1 LVTVKHFYIK
11 MEDNKI
17 EQENLSNKIN
27 DGILLKKKFFN
38 KNLNIND
45 KIFYN
50 EINPEVRLKNIF
62 PSLNQEVRKNLIL
75 LLLDYRLCFKEF
87 RK

>member
-1 LVTVKHFYIK
+1 MVSVKHFYIK

-62 PSLNQEVRKNLIL
+62 PSLNQEVRKILIL

>member
-1 LVTVKHFYIK
+1 

-27 DGILLKKKFFN
+27 EGILLKKKYFN

-45 KIFYN
+45 KLIFN

-62 PSLNQEVRKNLIL
+62 PSLNQEVRKILIL

>member
-1 LVTVKHFYIK
+1 MVTVKHFYIK

-27 DGILLKKKFFN
+27 EGILLKKKFFN

-45 KIFYN
+45 KLIFN

-62 PSLNQEVRKNLIL
+62 PSLNQEVRKIL
-75 LLLDYRLCFKEF
+75 LILDYRLCFREF

>member
-1 LVTVKHFYIK
+1 MVNVKHFYIK

-27 DGILLKKKFFN
+27 EGILLKKKIFN
-38 KNLNIND
+38 KNLNIKD
-45 KIFYN
+45 KLIFN

-62 PSLNQEVRKNLIL
+62 PSLNQEVRKIL
-75 LLLDYRLCFKEF
+75 LILDYRLCFREF

>member
-1 LVTVKHFYIK
+1 MVNVKHFYIK

-27 DGILLKKKFFN
+27 EGILLKKKFFN

-45 KIFYN
+45 KLIFN

-62 PSLNQEVRKNLIL
+62 PSLNQEVRKIL
-75 LLLDYRLCFKEF
+75 LILDYRLCFREF

>member
-1 LVTVKHFYIK
+1 MVNVKHFYIK

-27 DGILLKKKFFN
+27 EGILLKKKFFN

-45 KIFYN
+45 KLIFN

-62 PSLNQEVRKNLIL
+62 PSLNQEVRKILIL
-75 LLLDYRLCFKEF
+75 LILDYRLCFKEF

>member
-1 LVTVKHFYIK
+1 

-27 DGILLKKKFFN
+27 EGILLKKKFFN

-45 KIFYN
+45 KLIFN

>member
-1 LVTVKHFYIK
+1 

-17 EQENLSNKIN
+17 EQENFSNKIN
-27 DGILLKKKFFN
+27 EGILLKKKFFN

-45 KIFYN
+45 KLIFN

-62 PSLNQEVRKNLIL
+62 PSLNQEVRKIL
-75 LLLDYRLCFKEF
+75 LILDYRLCFKEF

>member
-1 LVTVKHFYIK
+1 

-27 DGILLKKKFFN
+27 EGILLKKKFFN

-45 KIFYN
+45 KLIFN

-62 PSLNQEVRKNLIL
+62 PSLNQEVRKILIL

>member
-1 LVTVKHFYIK
+1 

-17 EQENLSNKIN
+17 EQENFSNKIN
-27 DGILLKKKFFN
+27 EGILLKKKFFN

-45 KIFYN
+45 KLIFN

-62 PSLNQEVRKNLIL
+62 PSLNQEVRKIL
-75 LLLDYRLCFKEF
+75 LILDYRLCFREF

>member
-1 LVTVKHFYIK
+1 MVSVKHFYIK

-27 DGILLKKKFFN
+27 EGILLKKKFFN

-45 KIFYN
+45 KLIFN

-62 PSLNQEVRKNLIL
+62 PSLNQEVRKIL
-75 LLLDYRLCFKEF
+75 LILDYRLCFREF

>member
-1 LVTVKHFYIK
+1 MVSVKHFYIK

-27 DGILLKKKFFN
+27 EGILLKKKFFN

-45 KIFYN
+45 KLIFN

-62 PSLNQEVRKNLIL
+62 PSLNQEVRKIFLI
-75 LLLDYRLCFKEF
+75 LDYRLCFREF

>member
-1 LVTVKHFYIK
+1 MVSVKHFYIK

-27 DGILLKKKFFN
+27 EGILLKKNFFN

-45 KIFYN
+45 KLIFN

-62 PSLNQEVRKNLIL
+62 PSLNQEVRKIL
-75 LLLDYRLCFKEF
+75 LILDYRLCFREF

>member
-1 LVTVKHFYIK
+1 MVSVKHFYIK

-62 PSLNQEVRKNLIL
+62 PSLNQEVRKIL
-75 LLLDYRLCFKEF
+75 LILDYRLCFREF

>member
-1 LVTVKHFYIK
+1 MVSVKHFYIK

-27 DGILLKKKFFN
+27 KGIFLKKKFFN

-45 KIFYN
+45 KLIFN

-62 PSLNQEVRKNLIL
+62 PSLNQEVRKIL
-75 LLLDYRLCFKEF
+75 LILDYRLCFREF

>member
-1 LVTVKHFYIK
+1 MVTVKHFYIK

-27 DGILLKKKFFN
+27 EGILLKKKFFN

-62 PSLNQEVRKNLIL
+62 PSLNQEVRKIL
-75 LLLDYRLCFKEF
+75 LILDYRLCFKEF

>member
-1 LVTVKHFYIK
+1 MVSVKHFYIK

-17 EQENLSNKIN
+17 EQENFSNKIN
-27 DGILLKKKFFN
+27 EGILLKKKFFN

-45 KIFYN
+45 KLIFN

-62 PSLNQEVRKNLIL
+62 PSLNQEVRKIL
-75 LLLDYRLCFKEF
+75 LILDYRLCFREF

>member
-1 LVTVKHFYIK
+1 LVSVKHFYIK

-27 DGILLKKKFFN
+27 KGIFLKKKFFN

-45 KIFYN
+45 KLIFN

-62 PSLNQEVRKNLIL
+62 PSLNQEVRKIL
-75 LLLDYRLCFKEF
+75 LILDYRLCFREF

>member
-1 LVTVKHFYIK
+1 
-11 MEDNKI
+11 MEDKKI
-17 EQENLSNKIN
+17 EQESLSNKIN
-27 DGILLKKKFFN
+27 EGILLKKKFFN

-45 KIFYN
+45 KLIFN

-62 PSLNQEVRKNLIL
+62 PSLHQEVRKILLIL
-75 LLLDYRLCFKEF
+75 EYRLCFREF

>member
-1 LVTVKHFYIK
+1 MVTVKHFYIK

>member
-1 LVTVKHFYIK
+1 MVTVKHFYIK

-75 LLLDYRLCFKEF
+75 LILDYRLCFKEF